1 MIQEI
6 ASILVTA
13 GHEADFE
20 AAVGQARPL
29 FMRARGCHGVAL
41 HRSIENPQQ
50 YTLVVDWETV
60 ENHMVDFRESADF
73 QEWRKLVGHCFA
85 SPPEVE
91 HTQEVVKGF

>member
-6 ASILVTA
+6 ASILVAA
-13 GHEADFE
+13 GSEAQFE
-20 AAVGQARPL
+20 AGVAQAKPL
-29 FMRARGCHGVAL
+29 FLRARGCHGVAL

-73 QEWRKLVGHCFA
+73 QEWRKLVGPHFA
-85 SPPEVE
+85 QPPQVHHETKVM
-91 HTQEVVKGF
+91 

>member
-13 GHEADFE
+13 GQENQFE
-20 AAVGQARPL
+20 AGVAQAKPL
-29 FMRARGCHGVAL
+29 FLRARGCHGVAL

-60 ENHMVDFRESADF
+60 ENHMVDFRESPDF
-73 QEWRKLVGHCFA
+73 QEWRKLVGATFA
-85 SPPEVE
+85 QPPQVHHE
-91 HTQEVVKGF
+91 TQVL